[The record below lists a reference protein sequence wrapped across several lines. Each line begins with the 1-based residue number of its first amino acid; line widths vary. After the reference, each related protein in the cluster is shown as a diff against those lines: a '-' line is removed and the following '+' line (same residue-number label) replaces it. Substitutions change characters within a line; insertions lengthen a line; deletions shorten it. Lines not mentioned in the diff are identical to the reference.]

1 MGHKVS
7 PKAIRLGYIKDWDSR
22 WFSPKET
29 PALILEDYRL
39 RAYIRERLKL
49 AAISRVSIER
59 TGKYLRVN
67 LYTARPGVVIGK
79 KGADIENLRQSIENM
94 TSRKT
99 TLNVLEI
106 KRPELDAQLV
116 SEGIAL
122 QLEKQ
127 VSFRRAM
134 KRAIERAMASGALGI
149 KTMVSGRL
157 GGAEIARTEW
167 MKEGRVPLQTFRA
180 DIDYGFSE
188 ALITMG
194 RIGVKVWI
202 FKKELFQKSDQ
213 DLLEEARLVEKERLE
228 EIVKQAEAGTPA
240 PEAATAPALPEPP
253 EIEEVIPVVAKI
265 EELEEEKGRLPKKGS
280 SSQE

>member
-1 MGHKVS
+1 LGHKIS

-22 WFSPKET
+22 WFSLKEM
-29 PALILEDYRL
+29 PALIAEDFRL
-39 RAYIRERLKL
+39 REFLKERLKL
-49 AAISRVSIER
+49 AAISKIGIER

-79 KGADIENLRQSIENM
+79 KGADIEGLRQALETM

-116 SEGIAL
+116 AEGIAL

-127 VSFRRAM
+127 VGFRRAM
-134 KRAIERAMASGALGI
+134 KRSIERAMMSGALGI
-149 KTMVSGRL
+149 KTMVAGRL

-167 MKEGRVPLQTFRA
+167 MKDGRVPLQTFRA
-180 DIDYGFSE
+180 DIDYGFTE
-188 ALITMG
+188 AKTPMG
-194 RIGVKVWI
+194 RIGVKTWI

-228 EIVKQAEAGTPA
+228 EIAQQ
-240 PEAATAPALPEPP
+240 PEAAVAPALEAVVPPAEAVEPVETLP
-253 EIEEVIPVVAKI
+253 
-265 EELEEEKGRLPKKGS
+265 EEKTNPEAG
-280 SSQE
+280 Q

>member
-1 MGHKVS
+1 M
-7 PKAIRLGYIKDWDSR
+7 
-22 WFSPKET
+22 
-29 PALILEDYRL
+29 
-39 RAYIRERLKL
+39 
-49 AAISRVSIER
+49 
-59 TGKYLRVN
+59 
-67 LYTARPGVVIGK
+67 TA
-79 KGADIENLRQSIENM
+79 
-94 TSRKT
+94 RKT

-127 VSFRRAM
+127 VGFRRAM
-134 KRAIERAMASGALGI
+134 KRAIERAMVAGALGI

-194 RIGVKVWI
+194 KIGVKVWI
-202 FKKELFQKSDQ
+202 FKKELFQKSDK
-213 DLLEEARLVEKERLE
+213 DLLEEARLVEKERME
-228 EIVKQAEAGTPA
+228 ELAKQTELAAASPPEASEAPLPE
-240 PEAATAPALPEPP
+240 PEAAE
-253 EIEEVIPVVAKI
+253 EEVPIVKES
-265 EELEEEKGRLPKKGS
+265 EESRRLPKGDVP
-280 SSQE
+280 QE

>member
-1 MGHKVS
+1 LGHKIS

-22 WFSPKET
+22 WFSLKEM
-29 PALILEDYRL
+29 PALIAEDFRL
-39 RAYIRERLKL
+39 REFLKERLKL
-49 AAISRVSIER
+49 AAISKIGIER

-79 KGADIENLRQSIENM
+79 KGADIEGLRQALETM

-116 SEGIAL
+116 AEGIAL

-127 VSFRRAM
+127 VGFRRAM
-134 KRAIERAMASGALGI
+134 KRSIERAMMSGALGI
-149 KTMVSGRL
+149 KTMVAGRL

-167 MKEGRVPLQTFRA
+167 MKDGRVPLQTFRA
-180 DIDYGFSE
+180 DIDYGFTE
-188 ALITMG
+188 AKTPMG
-194 RIGVKVWI
+194 RIGVKTGI

-228 EIVKQAEAGTPA
+228 EIAQQ
-240 PEAATAPALPEPP
+240 PEAAVAPALEAVVPPAEAVEPVETLP
-253 EIEEVIPVVAKI
+253 
-265 EELEEEKGRLPKKGS
+265 EEKTNPEAG
-280 SSQE
+280 Q